1 MAQQQALT
9 SKALRETRRSEKT
22 LRKSLGDVGGEL
34 SQMWRVLAPWT
45 LLAAALGLAPL
56 AWWLARWGEV
66 QAFTAICIAVAGVVM
81 LYVSLTLTRGRMHL
95 GRAHELF
102 NVSAPVGVVAYT
114 VAYGPDKY
122 VLIASAIFGI
132 TSAIVWNRRHT
143 STAMRELERH
153 GGAGGALPQRW
164 RAFTA
169 EHAPSLV
176 DSTMTVLKDNA
187 DELAVGLDL
196 GEAGIPSDVGPLLE
210 RVTRFAGGLAG
221 GASLIAGDY
230 LDKVIVR
237 VARRDP
243 LKTAMHWQGPNAP
256 GASMIEPIEGIGRY
270 RDLLDLSLTLPYVA
284 PRTSDGEPKMQS
296 HIGIYGMSRSG
307 KGASGELLDVNIA
320 TRSDAILV
328 VCDPVKADQQLGPIE
343 AGADYVLNTAP
354 KIRSFFHRLVAST
367 IPTRAAILGDPTRN
381 RLGRRLREWEPGC
394 GLSWV
399 AVHVYEAA
407 ALFNNQDM
415 TKLTE
420 RAASVGIEIIVEV
433 QKGIHDRVDTNA
445 RSNMAAMLVFGTYD
459 YDDAALV
466 VPPALLELGVNPGAW
481 QNKQPGT
488 CLVVFPELPLARQAV
503 PARFARHAPDG
514 SDIEAALAEYMHLAS
529 PCDPWTVAT
538 WGEPYQEYRAQI
550 EAKHGR
556 RPQQH
561 AFAGAV
567 LLDERPV
574 PAVSLPTAPRPPAPL
589 PTGPEEGFDLGE
601 PGESEPTAADERAE
615 LTEAAEDVVGDM
627 ANMLH
632 GDAEAG
638 AVLGLAVDGLERY
651 GQDDDEAV
659 GPLVAADD
667 IEFPPDPDEAHFE
680 PILDRNEAFDVLLA
694 VLRDDV
700 GEGGT
705 FRPSDLYDALDRRA
719 RRGDS
724 WVRKELKTLQ
734 GWGCVEDAEGYGVY
748 EVRHT
753 RRGDLDDYA
762 ESLVLEV

>member
-1 MAQQQALT
+1 MSQQALT
-9 SKALRETRRSEKT
+9 NKALRETRRSEKT

-34 SQMWRVLAPWT
+34 SQAWRVLAPWA
-45 LLAAALGLAPL
+45 LLATALGLAPA
-56 AWWLARWGEV
+56 AWFLARWGQV
-66 QAFTAICIAVAGVVM
+66 QTFTAACIAVAGLVM
-81 LYVSLTLTRGRMHL
+81 LYVSLTLTRGRMTL
-95 GRAHELF
+95 GRGHELF
-102 NVSAPVGVVAYT
+102 NVSAPVGVIAYT

-122 VLIASAIFGI
+122 VLIASGIFGI

-143 STAMRELERH
+143 STAMRELERQ
-153 GGAGGALPQRW
+153 GDTSTGLPQRW
-164 RAFTA
+164 KAFTA

-176 DSTMTVLKDNA
+176 DSQMTVFKDDA

-210 RVTRFAGGLAG
+210 RMTRFAGGIAG
-221 GASLIAGDY
+221 GASVIVGDY
-230 LDKVIVR
+230 LDQVIVR

-243 LKTAMHWQGPNAP
+243 LKTPVHWQGPNAP
-256 GASMIEPIEGIGRY
+256 GESMIEPIEGIGRY

-284 PRTSDGEPKMQS
+284 PRTPDDDPKMQS
-296 HIGIYGMSRSG
+296 HLGIYGMSRAG
-307 KGASGELLDVNIA
+307 KGAAGELLDVNIA

-328 VCDPVKADQQLGPIE
+328 VCDPVKADQQLGPIAE
-343 AGADYVLNTAP
+343 GADYVLDTAP
-354 KIRSFFHRLVAST
+354 KIRSFFHRLVNST
-367 IPTRAAILGDPTRN
+367 IPTRAAVLGDPSRN
-381 RLGRRLREWEPGC
+381 LLGKVCREWEPGC

-407 ALFNNQDM
+407 ALYNNQDM

-420 RAASVGIEIIVEV
+420 RAASVGIEIILEA

-466 VPPALLELGVNPGAW
+466 VPSELLELGVNPGAW
-481 QNKQPGT
+481 KNKQPGT
-488 CLVVFPELPLARQAV
+488 CLVVFPELPLSRQAI

-514 SDIEAALAEYMHLAS
+514 SDIAAALAEYMHLAS
-529 PCDPWTVAT
+529 PCDPWTAKT
-538 WGEPYQEYRAQI
+538 WGEPYQQYRAHV
-550 EAKHGR
+550 EAIFGR

-567 LLDERPV
+567 LLDERPA
-574 PAVSLPTAPRPPAPL
+574 PSVSLPAASSAAPL
-589 PTGPEEGFDLGE
+589 SAEPAEGFDLGT
-601 PGESEPTAADERAE
+601 PGDSMPTAEDEQAE
-615 LTEAAEDVVGDM
+615 LTETAEDVVGEM
-627 ANMLH
+627 ATMLH
-632 GDAEAG
+632 GDDEAG
-638 AVLGLAVDGLERY
+638 SVLDMAVDGLERY
-651 GQDDDEAV
+651 AHNDDEMA
-659 GPLVAADD
+659 GPVVAAAD

-680 PILDRNEAFDVLLA
+680 PVLDRSEALDVLLD
-694 VLRDDV
+694 VLRVDV

-734 GWGCVEDAEGYGVY
+734 EWGCIEDAEGYGVY

-753 RRGDLDDYA
+753 RRGDDGYA
-762 ESLVLEV
+762 ESLMLEV